1 MQQKITRFFY
11 DFADAL
17 TLYDYLGFVLLFL
30 LFILCI
36 VLAVVS
42 SQKLF
47 TSLFFAFLSFMLLI
61 AGPFGVKIGFDHF
74 IRANDVT
81 ITKFQ
86 TMHYSD
92 SLLIQGSITNNGKID
107 FSHCKITLKAVKS
120 VQNEYLQMLYNF
132 KPYATKVIQSAD
144 IPINEVKK
152 FEAVI
157 DEFTLKEGFT
167 VIGKGACY
175 P

>member
-1 MQQKITRFFY
+1 MQQKITLFFY

-30 LFILCI
+30 LFVLCV

-42 SQKLF
+42 SQKLL
-47 TSLFFAFLSFMLLI
+47 TALFFAFLSFMLLV

-74 IRANDVT
+74 IRANEVE
-81 ITKFQ
+81 ITKMQ
-86 TMHYSD
+86 KMHYSD
-92 SLLIQGSITNNGKID
+92 SLLVEGTITNIGKID
-107 FSHCKITLKAVKS
+107 FSYCKITIKAVKA
-120 VQNEYLQMLYNF
+120 VENEHLQMLYSF

-144 IPINEVKK
+144 IPMNEVENFK
-152 FEAVI
+152 AVI
-157 DEFTLKEGFT
+157 DNFTLKEGFT
-167 VIGKGACY
+167 VLGKGACY